1 MTAAAAGDI
10 IANDPAADLYPQPPV
25 DPATTAQ
32 ARLVARLNEVQHRV
46 QYLRNVLMRTR
57 ADLAVAQAQLDSV
70 SSLIMLLTA
79 PVSLAA
85 PAGAAAPAT
94 VSALSGGALD
104 GPQGRVVAL
113 SAAIASGEAE
123 LARSESAAQSLQQ
136 QVDDRVR
143 ETLTGDTPVPAA
155 ATTYAGGKLR
165 RPVPG
170 RITSPF
176 GNRLDPYYHV
186 WQLHAGIDIA
196 APAGTSII
204 AAAAGRVTRAG
215 WSGGNGRYTCIDH
228 GLVDGQRVTT
238 CYAHQQA
245 ILVQPGQQVS
255 AGQVIGQVGS
265 TGASTGPHLHFEVR
279 LGGRPVDPMPWI

>member
-1 MTAAAAGDI
+1 
-10 IANDPAADLYPQPPV
+10 
-25 DPATTAQ
+25 
-32 ARLVARLNEVQHRV
+32 
-46 QYLRNVLMRTR
+46 
-57 ADLAVAQAQLDSV
+57 
-70 SSLIMLLTA
+70 
-79 PVSLAA
+79 
-85 PAGAAAPAT
+85 
-94 VSALSGGALD
+94 
-104 GPQGRVVAL
+104 
-113 SAAIASGEAE
+113 
-123 LARSESAAQSLQQ
+123 
-136 QVDDRVR
+136 
-143 ETLTGDTPVPAA
+143 
-155 ATTYAGGKLR
+155 
-165 RPVPG
+165 VPG

-196 APAGTSII
+196 APAGTPII
-204 AAAAGRVTRAG
+204 AAATGRVTRAG

-228 GLVDGQRVTT
+228 GQVDGQRLTT